1 MRSFPPAVCFLF
13 FGSVLNKFVAFVVPF
28 LTLYML
34 DKGYP
39 KSEIGMVIGAY
50 GVGNLISSAI
60 GGQLAS
66 SFRRRKTIILSMV
79 LGAFEILPLSQA
91 NSFGSLLMLTL
102 LVGFSGKMYRPA
114 ASALFGTGAG

>member
-1 MRSFPPAVCFLF
+1 
-13 FGSVLNKFVAFVVPF
+13 
-28 LTLYML
+28 ML

-39 KSEIGMVIGAY
+39 KSEIGMVMGAD

-66 SFRRRKTIILSMV
+66 SFRRRRTIILSMV